1 MAPLRASPTPST
13 ASSLLRIP
21 PWPRP
26 VATSFEVRISPGLL
40 GACSAQNQ
48 RRDSGPV
55 RVPPSAEA
63 PLRPGVLPKLRRA
76 WLALRPVLAESIAG
90 RLAPSI
96 ANSDSKES
104 YRERRGSAFH
114 RTFLREAAKP
124 IRCFQG
130 QILLM
135 ECPLSRT
142 DQRWKCPF
150 IWGEAVMPTSRSK

>member
-1 MAPLRASPTPST
+1 MQTVT
-13 ASSLLRIP
+13 TI
-21 PWPRP
+21 
-26 VATSFEVRISPGLL
+26 GLDIAKSVFQVH
-40 GACSAQNQ
+40 GVDAAGQ
-48 RRDSGPV
+48 GGH
-55 RVPPSAEA
+55 PPSAEA

-96 ANSDSKES
+96 ANSDSKEP

>member
-1 MAPLRASPTPST
+1 MRQA
-13 ASSLLRIP
+13 
-21 PWPRP
+21 
-26 VATSFEVRISPGLL
+26 V
-40 GACSAQNQ
+40 SA
-48 RRDSGPV
+48 GGELTKLV
-55 RVPPSAEA
+55 RVDTSH
-63 PLRPGVLPKLRRA
+63 RQ
-76 WLALRPVLAESIAG
+76 SG
-90 RLAPSI
+90 REQGTDDTTL
-96 ANSDSKES
+96 ES
-104 YRERRGSAFH
+104 YPERRGSAFH